1 MRHLLKSAAAKG
13 FLLTALLLFAASIC
27 RAQSVAP
34 ETPDYILRS
43 GGMERTYKLH
53 LPAGLPENAPLVVVL
68 HGYGGNN
75 NPDRFAMNATA
86 DRHGFAVCYPQG
98 AKDGR
103 GKSCW
108 NVGYPFQ
115 ADMTVDDVRFL
126 TELVRHLQKKHG
138 LSRHN
143 IFCTGMSNGGE
154 MCYQLAAQRP
164 RLFAAV
170 APVSGLMLDW
180 LYKAEYRAGSALR
193 NPRHG
198 GQDLGMAGRSA
209 KQRRLGSLSARAA
222 GRTLLGGEEPL
233 HRHADRHAAGKGTRR
248 PHGDRAPLHG
258 RHRGQRGVA
267 LRNRRRQT
275 LVGRAGHRH
284 GRGAVEILQQ
294 VRKVGGTA
302 PAGPKEECSER
313 GRQ

>member
-1 MRHLLKSAAAKG
+1 
-13 FLLTALLLFAASIC
+13 
-27 RAQSVAP
+27 
-34 ETPDYILRS
+34 
-43 GGMERTYKLH
+43 MERTYKLH
-53 LPAGLPENAPLVVVL
+53 LPADLPENAPLVVVL

-143 IFCTGMSNGGE
+143 VFCTGMSNGGE

-180 LYKAEYRAGSALR
+180 LYKADRVRRRFHSSKSTARRTG
-193 NPRHG
+193 PRRG
-198 GQDLGMAGRSA
+198 WAI
-209 KQRRLGSLSARAA
+209 RRTKAA
-222 GRTLLGGEEPL
+222 GGAYLPVPLAVHYWAAKNRCTVMQTDTLPAKAPGGRTVIAHRFTGGTGGSEVWLYEIVGGKHAWGEQDIDTGEEL
-233 HRHADRHAAGKGTRR
+233 WKFFSRFVK
-248 PHGDRAPLHG
+248 
-258 RHRGQRGVA
+258 
-267 LRNRRRQT
+267 
-275 LVGRAGHRH
+275 
-284 GRGAVEILQQ
+284 
-294 VRKVGGTA
+294 
-302 PAGPKEECSER
+302 
-313 GRQ
+313 

>member
-13 FLLTALLLFAASIC
+13 FLLTALLLFAAASC
-27 RAQSVAP
+27 RAQSAAP

-143 IFCTGMSNGGE
+143 VFCTGMSNGGE
-154 MCYQLAAQRP
+154 MCYQLAAQP
-164 RLFAAV
+164 ACS
-170 APVSGLMLDW
+170 PPW
-180 LYKAEYRAGSALR
+180 
-193 NPRHG
+193 
-198 GQDLGMAGRSA
+198 
-209 KQRRLGSLSARAA
+209 RRFR
-222 GRTLLGGEEPL
+222 
-233 HRHADRHAAGKGTRR
+233 D
-248 PHGDRAPLHG
+248 
-258 RHRGQRGVA
+258 
-267 LRNRRRQT
+267 
-275 LVGRAGHRH
+275 
-284 GRGAVEILQQ
+284 
-294 VRKVGGTA
+294 
-302 PAGPKEECSER
+302 
-313 GRQ
+313 

>member
-143 IFCTGMSNGGE
+143 VFCTGMSNGGE

-164 RLFAAV
+164 RLFAGGAV
-170 APVSGLMLDW
+170 V
-180 LYKAEYRAGSALR
+180 KAKAFQTLAVHRQRLLVDVTFQHQQTQYQLVNVLFLHLR
-193 NPRHG
+193 KLGNLPGAVHIHLQLFHG
-198 GQDLGMAGRSA
+198 GIQLAEGNVS
-209 KQRRLGSLSARAA
+209 
-222 GRTLLGGEEPL
+222 
-233 HRHADRHAAGKGTRR
+233 
-248 PHGDRAPLHG
+248 
-258 RHRGQRGVA
+258 
-267 LRNRRRQT
+267 
-275 LVGRAGHRH
+275 
-284 GRGAVEILQQ
+284 
-294 VRKVGGTA
+294 
-302 PAGPKEECSER
+302 
-313 GRQ
+313 

>member
-27 RAQSVAP
+27 RAQSAAP

-143 IFCTGMSNGGE
+143 VFCTGMSNGGE

-164 RLFAAV
+164 HLFAAV

-180 LYKAEYRAGSALR
+180 LYKA
-193 NPRHG
+193 
-198 GQDLGMAGRSA
+198 DRS
-209 KQRRLGSLSARAA
+209 
-222 GRTLLGGEEPL
+222 
-233 HRHADRHAAGKGTRR
+233 
-248 PHGDRAPLHG
+248 
-258 RHRGQRGVA
+258 
-267 LRNRRRQT
+267 
-275 LVGRAGHRH
+275 
-284 GRGAVEILQQ
+284 
-294 VRKVGGTA
+294 TA
-302 PAGPKEECSER
+302 PVPLFEIHGTEDRTSAWLGDPQNK
-313 GRQ
+313 GGWGAYLPVPLAVH

>member
-27 RAQSVAP
+27 RAQSAAP
-34 ETPDYILRS
+34 ETPDYTLRS

-143 IFCTGMSNGGE
+143 VFCTGMSNGGE

-164 RLFAAV
+164 EVFAAV

-180 LYKAEYRAGSALR
+180 LYKADRSTAPVPLFEIHGTEDKTSAWLGDPQNKGGWGAYLPVPLAVHYWAAKNRCTVMQTDTLPAKAPGSRTVIAHRFTGGAGGSEVWLYEIV
-193 NPRHG
+193 G
-198 GQDLGMAGRSA
+198 GKHAWGEQDID
-209 KQRRLGSLSARAA
+209 
-222 GRTLLGGEEPL
+222 TGEEL
-233 HRHADRHAAGKGTRR
+233 WKFFSRFVK
-248 PHGDRAPLHG
+248 
-258 RHRGQRGVA
+258 
-267 LRNRRRQT
+267 
-275 LVGRAGHRH
+275 
-284 GRGAVEILQQ
+284 
-294 VRKVGGTA
+294 
-302 PAGPKEECSER
+302 
-313 GRQ
+313 

>member
-180 LYKAEYRAGSALR
+180 LYKADRFRSSKSTARRTG
-193 NPRHG
+193 PRHG
-198 GQDLGMAGRSA
+198 WAIR
-209 KQRRLGSLSARAA
+209 KTKAA
-222 GRTLLGGEEPL
+222 GELICPCRWPYITG
-233 HRHADRHAAGKGTRR
+233 
-248 PHGDRAPLHG
+248 
-258 RHRGQRGVA
+258 
-267 LRNRRRQT
+267 RRRTAAPSCRPTRCRQ
-275 LVGRAGHRH
+275 RH
-284 GRGAVEILQQ
+284 
-294 VRKVGGTA
+294 
-302 PAGPKEECSER
+302 PAAAR
-313 GRQ
+313 